1 VSARYAVNLRA
12 PFASDWR
19 KSLHADLA
27 AALSSAWRKH
37 SRDWSVGSIT
47 KEQKVVI
54 DNDAL
59 AQAFARM
66 DDLLRELPRRPARE
80 AAEQVIREIDA
91 GEKQG

>member
-1 VSARYAVNLRA
+1 MSARYAVSLRA
-12 PFASDWR
+12 PFTSDWR

-37 SRDWSVGSIT
+37 GRDWSVGSIT
-47 KEQKVVI
+47 REQRVVI
-54 DNDAL
+54 DRDGL
-59 AQAFARM
+59 SQAFARM

-80 AAEQVIREIDA
+80 AAEQVIREIDG